1 MKVQNEHTYRFLFG
15 SAPFGGIVTYIQNLQ
30 DTLDT
35 RSNIECSW
43 VYVERNPRELISRI
57 PPFSMNWT
65 LKGGMVMR
73 SRVHALEKN
82 GKIFDAAFFN
92 HIVPVFFLG
101 EFKRRVPLI
110 ISLDATPKLLD
121 DIGKWYNTSAGSKAN
136 PVKIIKHNH
145 VKQTYAQA
153 AYLLPWSG
161 WVRDSLIEHYGVSE
175 DKIRVLPPGINLKKW
190 RRRHDPVTPAG
201 GKESKVKILF
211 VGGEFERKGGDM
223 LLNVANREGLRECEF
238 HLVTRSSVKVTGDNI
253 VVHNNVDA
261 NSEELIALY
270 QQADIFALPTRAD
283 VFSLAGLEAM
293 AMNLPVI
300 ITNVGGT
307 GEIVRNGETGFLV
320 PGDNEDA
327 LADRLLQLVRS
338 PSLRAQFGKR
348 GREIVEENFNL
359 EKSAQTIVELLMEI
373 SNTRSTT

>member
-35 RSNIECSW
+35 RSNLECSW

-190 RRRHDPVTPAG
+190 RRRHDPVMPAG

-307 GEIVRNGETGFLV
+307 GEIVRKGETGFLV